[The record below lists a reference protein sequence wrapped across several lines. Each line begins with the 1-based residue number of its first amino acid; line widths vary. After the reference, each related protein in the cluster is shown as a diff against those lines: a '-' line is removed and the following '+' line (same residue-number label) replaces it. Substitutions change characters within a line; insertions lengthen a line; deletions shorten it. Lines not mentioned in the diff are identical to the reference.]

1 MTRQF
6 YVLTDIDAI
15 ISCSGVLLQD
25 ITSMQVD
32 LKKGAIVKT
41 FTTGN
46 GKVQISGGVI
56 TLKIPKTDI
65 TEPGTYEVRVTFTDT
80 LGKVRG
86 FVVDP
91 NFMMFI

>member
-25 ITSMQVD
+25 IVSMQVD

-65 TEPGTYEVRVTFTDT
+65 T
-80 LGKVRG
+80 
-86 FVVDP
+86 P
-91 NFMMFI
+91 NIKIGRYHLRFGNSSHFFNN